1 MTPLLRKLSL
11 FTAAVFCLA
20 ALASALMRPQ
30 GLPLMMEKYREMKT
44 MEAEIRQLR
53 QHFEEKKQYVERLRV
68 SEEERRRAVR
78 QHLNKALPGETVII
92 LPEGQQA
99 QPLPQEAAPA
109 AARQAQ

>member
-30 GLPLMMEKYREMKT
+30 GVPLMLEKYREMQAL
-44 MEAEIRQLR
+44 EADIRQLR
-53 QHFEEKKQYVERLRV
+53 DAVGQKKQYVERLRV

-78 QHLNKALPGETVII
+78 KHLNKALPGETVII

-109 AARQAQ
+109 AARQAR